1 MFKLTKN
8 NIFISVLL
16 AFISCDT
23 AEDAFSVGDKPKE
36 NEILSLSQSQLSF
49 KPDGE
54 SFDIQIYSIAK
65 WEVSMTNNN
74 AGQFSVSA
82 TSGKGN
88 GTVTVTCKPNSTQNS
103 FNAELEV
110 SPLSFDMEPVRVSLS
125 QTNATF
131 SIERTPSLEPIP
143 EEGGSVTMTAYSSLN
158 WEIAVLPH
166 DADGNV
172 GDISWLS
179 VSPGLSG
186 EGNDGNTPIEY
197 RFTWSPNYTEKE
209 RTIRLQLKPSTDM
222 TLSNLPQPFTLTQ
235 EAGTLPQGV
244 ICVVDY
250 LGVIDADISL
260 EYSSKSQVKDC
271 GLRILKIDGG
281 SESLFNTIRPDVSS
295 FANSGNYKL
304 QIKDLPEKSNFR
316 IEPFVENE
324 VGVAIGVSRD
334 ISTGLKP
341 ENRTYQG
348 VSIANADNGGIT
360 VTADLTS
367 ATLSFTVMSDVEP
380 LDPDRIESVT
390 MTVNGNSVNGT
401 AEKIESDKWNYVFKV
416 TGLES
421 NQEYQYSIEVKG
433 KDLPRENGVVVNNT
447 ASYSGHFKTQGMT
460 PDFVDNEKPNVG
472 A

>member
-1 MFKLTKN
+1 MNKLTKIT
-8 NIFISVLL
+8 IFISALL
-16 AFISCDT
+16 AFVSCDT

-36 NEILSLSQSQLSF
+36 NEILSLSLSQLSF
-49 KPDGE
+49 KPEGE
-54 SFDIQIYSIAK
+54 SFDIQISSIAK
-65 WEVSMTNNN
+65 WEVSMSNNN
-74 AGQFSVSA
+74 SGQFSVSS

-88 GTVTVTCKPNSTQNS
+88 GVVTVTCKPNSTQNS
-103 FNAELEV
+103 FSAELLV
-110 SPLSFDMEPVRVSLS
+110 SPLNFEMEPVKVSLN
-125 QTNATF
+125 QNNATF

-172 GDISWLS
+172 GDVSWLS
-179 VSPGLSG
+179 VTPGMSG

-209 RTIRLQLKPSTDM
+209 RIIRLQLKPSTDM

-235 EAGTLPQGV
+235 EAGTRPQGV
-244 ICVVDY
+244 TCIVDN
-250 LGVIDADISL
+250 LGIIDADVTL
-260 EYSSKSQVKDC
+260 EYISRSQVRDC
-271 GLRILKIDGG
+271 GLRIFKIDGG

-304 QIKDLPEKSNFR
+304 HIKDLPENSSFR

-324 VGVAIGVSRD
+324 VGVATGVSRD

-341 ENRTYQG
+341 ENMTYQG
-348 VSIANADNGGIT
+348 VSIVNADNGGIT
-360 VTADLTS
+360 VSADLNS

-380 LDPDRIESVT
+380 LGRDRIASVT
-390 MTVNGNSVNGT
+390 MTVNGNSVNGI
-401 AEKIESDKWNYVFKV
+401 AEKIDSDKWNYVFKV
-416 TGLES
+416 TDLQS

-433 KDLPRENGVVVNNT
+433 KDLPREMGVVVNNT
-447 ASYSGHFKTQGMT
+447 TSYSGHFKTQGMT
-460 PDFVDNEKPNVG
+460 PDFEDNEKPNVG